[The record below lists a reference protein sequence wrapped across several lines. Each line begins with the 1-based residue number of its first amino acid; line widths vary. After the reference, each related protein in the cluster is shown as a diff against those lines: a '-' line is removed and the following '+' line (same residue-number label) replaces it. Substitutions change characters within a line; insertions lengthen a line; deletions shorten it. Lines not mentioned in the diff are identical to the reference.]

1 MKLSNKG
8 RYAVQAAFDLA
19 YHGGGKAVQIRDLC
33 ERQGIPARFLE
44 QVFQDLKKAGVV
56 SSRRGPRGGYQL
68 ARPAEEVSVG
78 EVIRA
83 VEGPLAMAGEPNGP
97 DELPGLALTRD
108 VLGQLSRRLEA
119 GLDEMTLAQMCAEA
133 QARGLHRGAATG
145 YVYAI

>member
-8 RYAVQAAFDLA
+8 RYAVQATFDLA
-19 YHGGGKAVQIRDLC
+19 YHGEGKAVQIRDLC

-56 SSRRGPRGGYQL
+56 NSRRGPRGGYQL
-68 ARPAEEVSVG
+68 AKPAEQVSVG

-83 VEGPLAMAGEPNGP
+83 VEGPLSMAGEAAEG
-97 DELPGLALTRD
+97 ESAGLSLTRD

-119 GLDEMTLAQMCAEA
+119 GLDAMTLAQMCTEA
-133 QARGLHRGAATG
+133 QARGLHRGAAG
-145 YVYAI
+145 SYVYAI

>member
-19 YHGGGKAVQIRDLC
+19 YHGEGKAVQIRDLC
-33 ERQGIPARFLE
+33 ERQAIPARFLE

-68 ARPAEEVSVG
+68 ARPPEQVSLG
-78 EVIRA
+78 DVIRA
-83 VEGPLAMAGEPNGP
+83 VEGPLNMAGEAVAGDP
-97 DELPGLALTRD
+97 PGLGLTRD
-108 VLGQLSRRLEA
+108 VLLELTGRLEA
-119 GLDEMTLAQMCAEA
+119 ALDGLTLAQMCAEA
-133 QARGLHRGAATG
+133 QARGLHRGAPTG

>member
-8 RYAVQAAFDLA
+8 RYAVQATFDLA
-19 YHGGGKAVQIRDLC
+19 YHGEGKAVQIRDLC

-56 SSRRGPRGGYQL
+56 NSRRGPRGGYHL
-68 ARPAEEVSVG
+68 ARPAEQVSLG

-83 VEGPLAMAGEPNGP
+83 VEGPLSMAGEAGD
-97 DELPGLALTRD
+97 DESPGLSLTRD

-119 GLDEMTLAQMCAEA
+119 ALDAMSLAEMCTEA
-133 QARGLHRGAATG
+133 QARGLPRGASG
-145 YVYAI
+145 SYVYAI